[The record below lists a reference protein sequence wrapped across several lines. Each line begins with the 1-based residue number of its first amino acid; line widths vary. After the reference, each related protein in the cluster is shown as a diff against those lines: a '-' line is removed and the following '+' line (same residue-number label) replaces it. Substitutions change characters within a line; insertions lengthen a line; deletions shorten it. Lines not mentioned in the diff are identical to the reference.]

1 MNPTPGPNGPRSLG
15 SSPQDARPRIGVDF
29 HTFDGVFQGSRSHLL
44 GLFGEVISLAPELD
58 FIFLLAEPER
68 LVREHPQ
75 FALPNVRCVTL
86 PRTPALVRLG
96 WQLGAVQRRYRLNLL
111 HMQYRLPLWPAGP
124 CACTVHDTLFESHPE
139 FFGKGFVR
147 MARWTGRRAVRD
159 AALLFTVSQYSRA
172 ELSRLYGVDPHCIAV
187 TFNGVDRTRFFP
199 GTQGAEQVRALGLV
213 PGGYLCT
220 VGRLEPRK
228 NHLTLVQAYARL
240 TGPRP
245 PLVVIGQRDF
255 SHGPV
260 FEAVRTLGLEG
271 EVCFMESLEDAAL
284 PALIRHALL
293 FVYPSFAEGFG
304 MPVVEA
310 MASGVAVITSRTT
323 SLTEVA
329 GDAALMVD
337 PTRVNDLT
345 RAMGTLLSDAAR
357 RNTLAQRGIM
367 QAARFNWRDSA
378 LVLLQRYRQYFG
390 RGSGAEHGDAAAP
403 AAPVADTRRSK
414 CRMH

>member
-1 MNPTPGPNGPRSLG
+1 M
-15 SSPQDARPRIGVDF
+15 DF